1 MDIRCVGGQQLGD
14 FLGGSAILSIP
25 SGRALG
31 TLRATEGVHQLFG
44 RKVGVLLTEDVE
56 CGGTGFTL
64 LATLTAFTLRTLRA
78 LQCMDVRRVGGQQLG
93 DFLSRS
99 AVLSGRAGRTSGT
112 GRTSR
117 TSRTL
122 LTLRNHHITAVG
134 QENGITAHTQH
145 LIGFI
150 LGDVA
155 GIIVKGA
162 YRNFGILDNGIQPC
176 QIARMFGI
184 EGIGNAHQL
193 LHPFDG
199 VVGAAF
205 RVNFRFQEKRPH
217 TPRDGGEF
225 ARNHIT
231 GTHLQGHQTVGVGRH
246 LMGFHIN
253 RCALWGTDQNGD
265 LYRNGLIGH

>member
-1 MDIRCVGGQQLGD
+1 MGD

-64 LATLTAFTLRTLRA
+64 LATLTAFTLRTGRTLWTTEGINIR
-78 LQCMDVRRVGGQQLG
+78 CVGSQQLG
-93 DFLSRS
+93 DFLGGSTI
-99 AVLSGRAGRTSGT
+99 LSGRAGRTSGT
-112 GRTSR
+112 GRTG
-117 TSRTL
+117 RTL

-162 YRNFGILDNGIQPC
+162 YRNFGILDDGIQPY

-184 EGIGNAHQL
+184 EGVRHAHQL

-199 VVGAAF
+199 VVAAAF
-205 RVNFRFQEKRPH
+205 GIHFGFQEIGSH
-217 TPRDGGEF
+217 TPRNGGEIT
-225 ARNHIT
+225 RNHGT
-231 GTHLQGHQTVGVGRH
+231 VTHLQGHQTVGVGRH

>member
-1 MDIRCVGGQQLGD
+1 
-14 FLGGSAILSIP
+14 
-25 SGRALG
+25 
-31 TLRATEGVHQLFG
+31 
-44 RKVGVLLTEDVE
+44 
-56 CGGTGFTL
+56 
-64 LATLTAFTLRTLRA
+64 
-78 LQCMDVRRVGGQQLG
+78 MDVRRVGGQQLG

-99 AVLSGRAGRTSGT
+99 AVLSIPSIPSGRTGRTLRATEGINIRCVGSQQLGDFLGGSTILSGRAGRTSGT
-112 GRTSR
+112 GRTG
-117 TSRTL
+117 RTL

-162 YRNFGILDNGIQPC
+162 YRNFGILDDGIQPY

-184 EGIGNAHQL
+184 EGVRHAHQL
-193 LHPFDG
+193 LHTFDG
-199 VVGAAF
+199 VVAAAF
-205 RVNFRFQEKRPH
+205 RIHFGFQEIGSH
-217 TPRDGGEF
+217 TPRNGGEIT
-225 ARNHIT
+225 RNHGT
-231 GTHLQGHQTVGVGRH
+231 VTHLQGHQTVGVGRH